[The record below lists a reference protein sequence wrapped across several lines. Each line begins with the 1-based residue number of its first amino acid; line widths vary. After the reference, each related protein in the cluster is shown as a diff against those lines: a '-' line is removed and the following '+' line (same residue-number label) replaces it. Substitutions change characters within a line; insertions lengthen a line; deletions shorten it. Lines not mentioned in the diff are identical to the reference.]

1 MDFSEFVKYCT
12 EHEQKLW
19 LVFND
24 LDVNKDGEFIIII
37 YPIASGPHH
46 WKILV
51 IHMIYVQWNL
61 SNLYTLKQWHL
72 ANQDT

>member
-46 WKILV
+46 
-51 IHMIYVQWNL
+51 
-61 SNLYTLKQWHL
+61 
-72 ANQDT
+72 